1 MNNLLSKFAIL
12 LIAVPLFT
20 ASVVGQNSV
29 YGIST
34 LSSTN
39 SLIRSYG
46 QKGDIIYNDNGVRSF
61 LNVDFSTLNVIN
73 AVVPNLQSVSD
84 MEIVNDMLYFCGVYF
99 GVPVIGR
106 FDIGNFFG
114 GGGSAEIIPVTGIA
128 SGSIALNKLEV
139 YLRSRDDI
147 HVFVTAEISPG
158 APGVD
163 YYAVLDAMY
172 DGTGWDIECI
182 SDPGGDYVMSDLAIT
197 RSRLMVVGERSGH
210 LGDYFNHYKLPI
222 TPATH
227 LSAASSVPPIEM
239 HKNAS
244 AVYKPLSQPI
254 TESLGNDEF
263 VTACHGIL
271 NGDTGIVVILTDEM
285 VSNIKY
291 WTFPNVTGST
301 LFRDLKYEPT
311 NKKIFLV
318 PDKNS
323 SIVKDY
329 MYEFDLINETAQ
341 VFQSDLPYICSVDER
356 RPTSNVIVSGITQ
369 VGTVGLWQTASTD
382 CRCDRS
388 IDLMVN
394 NSSDSDRPWY
404 MNVALFNDSVS
415 TISITPII
423 YKIKLS
429 PICR

>member
-1 MNNLLSKFAIL
+1 MNNILSKFAIL
-12 LIAVPLFT
+12 LLAVMPL
-20 ASVVGQNSV
+20 AANVAGQNSV
-29 YGIST
+29 YGIPPLT
-34 LSSTN
+34 STN
-39 SLIRSYG
+39 SLIRNYG
-46 QKGDIIYNDNGVRSF
+46 DKADIIYNDNGVRSF
-61 LNVDFSTLNVIN
+61 SHVNFATLIVSN

-84 MEIVNDMLYFCGVYF
+84 MEIVNDMLYFCGVYA

-106 FDIGNFFG
+106 FDIGNFFW

-210 LGDYFNHYKLPI
+210 RGDYFNHYKLPI

-323 SIVKDY
+323 SVVKDY
-329 MYEFDLINETAQ
+329 MYVFDLINETAQ
-341 VFQSDLPYICSVDER
+341 VFQSDLPYICSVGER
-356 RPTSNVIVSGITQ
+356 RSTGNVIVSGITQ
-369 VGTVGLWQTASTD
+369 TGTVGIWRTAITN
-382 CRCDRS
+382 CICDRS
-388 IDLMVN
+388 IDLIVN
-394 NSSDSDRPWY
+394 ETGDFDSPWN
-404 MNVALFNDSVS
+404 MNVVLNRISVS
-415 TISITPII
+415 TISVTPLNDK
-423 YKIKLS
+423 YKLS
-429 PICR
+429 PICK